1 MTNKINLL
9 VSNNDLNSFCS
20 DWFVD
25 IISDYC
31 NIIYEH
37 ETVNHSPSD
46 TVCVTDFFNT
56 NATWY
61 VPYVNK
67 GYKLVVDCFWDN
79 DISKTSEVTDRLSVR
94 NKNWIWYN
102 ESLWYRHL
110 KYHKYVPN
118 RNHAKAF
125 LMLMHL
131 KRSHRDQIYLR
142 LQNSLKNAMYS
153 YVQNGIKIKDDVD
166 YANGDWQRYF
176 NPNWYDATEFS
187 VVVETFV
194 TSPPFISEKIFKP
207 IAYQHPFIVWG
218 SKDTLKYLHEQG
230 FETFD
235 HLIDESYDLIENE
248 NLRLDKIVSE
258 ITRLTN
264 EFENKN
270 YIFED
275 TLTKQKLAYNHA
287 RFFDKD
293 LVKQK
298 IKSEIIDEILNY
310 LE

>member
-1 MTNKINLL
+1 
-9 VSNNDLNSFCS
+9 
-20 DWFVD
+20 
-25 IISDYC
+25 
-31 NIIYEH
+31 
-37 ETVNHSPSD
+37 
-46 TVCVTDFFNT
+46 
-56 NATWY
+56 
-61 VPYVNK
+61 
-67 GYKLVVDCFWDN
+67 
-79 DISKTSEVTDRLSVR
+79 
-94 NKNWIWYN
+94 
-102 ESLWYRHL
+102 
-110 KYHKYVPN
+110 
-118 RNHAKAF
+118 
-125 LMLMHL
+125 
-131 KRSHRDQIYLR
+131 
-142 LQNSLKNAMYS
+142 MYS